1 MENRNRIII
10 VDGPQGTGKT
20 TLANFLRENID
31 GANLYR
37 LSGQKEK
44 SVRGKKYS
52 IIMYEALL
60 EYMKQM
66 QSVPMDL
73 IFDRT
78 FFTEEV
84 YARLGYK
91 EYSFT
96 EEYFHFLNL
105 LNQLE
110 ADVYYYSLYLKNVE
124 LFRERLQRPSHHQY
138 QAFSID
144 NSVNQ
149 QRVFH
154 DIAQEIREKTSI
166 IVEEL
171 PMDDFEKSYD
181 LVCRQ
186 LRINR
191 K

>member
-96 EEYFHFLNL
+96 EEYFHFLNFSVFSMIMFPL
-105 LNQLE
+105 FNVSSSFNIIIYE
-110 ADVYYYSLYLKNVE
+110 A
-124 LFRERLQRPSHHQY
+124 
-138 QAFSID
+138 
-144 NSVNQ
+144 
-149 QRVFH
+149 
-154 DIAQEIREKTSI
+154 
-166 IVEEL
+166 
-171 PMDDFEKSYD
+171 
-181 LVCRQ
+181 C
-186 LRINR
+186 
-191 K
+191 